1 MWLWL
6 WLWGCGGCGYG
17 AVGVTVSGCCYQ
29 TPVQGYTA
37 FSIAAFIIE
46 IMHFTNDVILVETKV
61 FIIIK
66 VLQR

>member
-1 MWLWL
+1 M
-6 WLWGCGGCGYG
+6 
-17 AVGVTVSGCCYQ
+17 TVSGCCYQ